1 MVYFEPL
8 GFRGRFDSFSPNR
21 LDSPA
26 RPTLFGSPMER
37 AGMTQQNER
46 AELDLKT
53 AVDSEYSRLETLIV
67 ALLLATWL
75 QENESEEKH
84 EEDNA
89 G

>member
-1 MVYFEPL
+1 
-8 GFRGRFDSFSPNR
+8 
-21 LDSPA
+21 
-26 RPTLFGSPMER
+26 MER